1 MNGREK
7 SMGLSAFIGNVINSS
22 SPIIEY
28 DDKNVKAFI
37 ASLGDDIDS
46 FGELGAYN
54 GDSEAFYVAN
64 AFAGKL
70 GLWEQADDEFIFKF
84 LGTVKKLSSAEF
96 CKNPFI
102 SAVKY
107 KETKCGD
114 LLLTY
119 ATYEKGEIFQYDM
132 PDFDKSIVV
141 PKVGFFDGT
150 VKFPT
155 IYEGEMPWM
164 SVCPSE
170 TSTIDPFINKAFGK
184 VLVLGLGLGYFPFR
198 IAESDKVEKIVIVEI
213 NQGII
218 DLFTDNIFPFFPH
231 KEKFE
236 FVHADALKY
245 LEGVNNSDFD
255 YCFADIWEGVADGL
269 PLYKKI
275 KEQDERLDGI
285 EFDYWIEPQLKAFDK
300 YGKNENE

>member
-1 MNGREK
+1 M
-7 SMGLSAFIGNVINSS
+7 
-22 SPIIEY
+22 
-28 DDKNVKAFI
+28 
-37 ASLGDDIDS
+37 
-46 FGELGAYN
+46 
-54 GDSEAFYVAN
+54 
-64 AFAGKL
+64 
-70 GLWEQADDEFIFKF
+70 
-84 LGTVKKLSSAEF
+84 
-96 CKNPFI
+96 
-102 SAVKY
+102 
-107 KETKCGD
+107 
-114 LLLTY
+114 TY

-141 PKVGFFDGT
+141 PKVGFFDGS
-150 VKFPT
+150 VRFPT

-184 VLVLGLGLGYFPFR
+184 VLVLGLGLGYFPFL

-218 DLFTDNIFPFFPH
+218 DLFRNNIFAFFPH

-245 LEGVNNSDFD
+245 LEEVNNSDFD

>member
-28 DDKNVKAFI
+28 DDKKVNAFI
-37 ASLGDDIDS
+37 SSLGDDIDS
-46 FGELGAYN
+46 FRELGAYN
-54 GDSEAFYVAN
+54 GDSKAFYVAN

-84 LGTVKKLSSAEF
+84 LGT
-96 CKNPFI
+96 
-102 SAVKY
+102 
-107 KETKCGD
+107 
-114 LLLTY
+114 
-119 ATYEKGEIFQYDM
+119 
-132 PDFDKSIVV
+132 

-170 TSTIDPFINKAFGK
+170 TSTIDPFIDKAFGK

-198 IAESDKVEKIVIVEI
+198 IAECDNVEKIVIVEI

-218 DLFTDNIFPFFPH
+218 DLFTNNIFPFFPH

-245 LEGVNNSDFD
+245 LEEVNNSDFD
-255 YCFADIWEGVADGL
+255 YCFADIWEGVTDGL